1 MATQRY
7 DIEIRDTVARSIR
20 SEITAIGAAAKS
32 TYSEIQK
39 MKSALAST
47 AQAQAQASTAT
58 SSAATAAAKRK
69 TTSDASAA
77 AMRKEKEAADALT
90 RSYQAQAA
98 AARSQT
104 NVNNLLGVNRG
115 TGRSAKDSASV
126 FQQAGLMGGA
136 DKAAS
141 ETDKLTQSISRM
153 NKEAPLARQ
162 HLMNLGFQVN
172 DVVVSLMSGQKPLTV
187 FVQQGAQIGQIA
199 AQAGVGIG
207 GMTRAVIGL
216 LVPFAPF
223 IAALGA
229 GVAAW
234 ALFDRSITKGID
246 TSTIVNGLGLT
257 RKEIKKLENTT
268 ITSTDVM
275 KATFQVAF
283 EEITKA
289 WGINVKDWQKI
300 FSDGMDNITNK
311 GRVALAALVA
321 SFSGTRAYLAEIE
334 KGGIGGLVTGKSF
347 EGLVEKTY
355 GKEYDEYYKYL
366 GEIGD
371 KIRKRVV
378 DNKKTELQ
386 AQADE
391 IKSNRGPGR
400 KGPKGFDR
408 AKELNDENNALD
420 AQIRLLGFYGDELER
435 QTQLEQ
441 IAQKF
446 REKGVPLT
454 LAESEALMKKITTIQ
469 EGTRIQ
475 AAMTRADQEANG
487 ALREYND
494 TVEALNRLLEKGA
507 ISQAEFMR
515 QQRLAERAFEDAT
528 NPLARFNRELERN
541 WMIVGRYGKDRTM
554 AEYIKSLE
562 DAAQAQGKT
571 IFEGGGSS
579 TNADGSIGVTG
590 SKRLNSEA
598 QGLVSTW
605 EEQQKQDEMAQAFER
620 IDPRENQDVGG
631 SSYILDNAKTMYEE
645 LDRLR
650 QQDVINEEEAAE
662 RKKNLDRAVM
672 DAKLEYTSS
681 MFGQL
686 ATLQTSKNRELAAI
700 GKAAAIAQATIDGY
714 RAVQAALVG
723 PPGPPWSYAIAA
735 TTAAMTATNIA
746 KIAGV
751 GFMSGGYTGNMPS
764 NSVAGQVHG
773 QEYVFDA
780 AATKRLG
787 VANLDALRRGS
798 LSGVPANDNGAGRGG
813 IKITQGP
820 GTYVEAVERSDG
832 EIEIIAERVARRVAP
847 GAVAADISGNP
858 NSRTSKALTKAY
870 GMRRNDR

>member
-408 AKELNDENNALD
+408 A
-420 AQIRLLGFYGDELER
+420 
-435 QTQLEQ
+435 
-441 IAQKF
+441 
-446 REKGVPLT
+446 
-454 LAESEALMKKITTIQ
+454 
-469 EGTRIQ
+469 
-475 AAMTRADQEANG
+475 
-487 ALREYND
+487 
-494 TVEALNRLLEKGA
+494 
-507 ISQAEFMR
+507 
-515 QQRLAERAFEDAT
+515 
-528 NPLARFNRELERN
+528 
-541 WMIVGRYGKDRTM
+541 
-554 AEYIKSLE
+554 
-562 DAAQAQGKT
+562 
-571 IFEGGGSS
+571 
-579 TNADGSIGVTG
+579 
-590 SKRLNSEA
+590 
-598 QGLVSTW
+598 
-605 EEQQKQDEMAQAFER
+605 
-620 IDPRENQDVGG
+620 
-631 SSYILDNAKTMYEE
+631 
-645 LDRLR
+645 
-650 QQDVINEEEAAE
+650 
-662 RKKNLDRAVM
+662 
-672 DAKLEYTSS
+672 
-681 MFGQL
+681 
-686 ATLQTSKNRELAAI
+686 
-700 GKAAAIAQATIDGY
+700 
-714 RAVQAALVG
+714 
-723 PPGPPWSYAIAA
+723 
-735 TTAAMTATNIA
+735 
-746 KIAGV
+746 
-751 GFMSGGYTGNMPS
+751 
-764 NSVAGQVHG
+764 
-773 QEYVFDA
+773 
-780 AATKRLG
+780 
-787 VANLDALRRGS
+787 
-798 LSGVPANDNGAGRGG
+798 
-813 IKITQGP
+813 
-820 GTYVEAVERSDG
+820 
-832 EIEIIAERVARRVAP
+832 
-847 GAVAADISGNP
+847 
-858 NSRTSKALTKAY
+858 
-870 GMRRNDR
+870 